1 MWWYVLLYVIGFLIF
16 FAWICYDE
24 VKSFLGENKPQ
35 LLLGFAASFFWPLCL
50 IVMLM
55 DFLEDF
61 FGRIV
66 SRKPRGP

>member
-1 MWWYVLLYVIGFLIF
+1 MLYVIGFLIF

-24 VKSFLGENKPQ
+24 VKSFLGENKAQ
-35 LLLGFAASFFWPLCL
+35 LLLGFIASFFWPLFL
-50 IVMLM
+50 IVILG

-66 SRKPRGP
+66 ARKPRDS